1 MQSPTDHN
9 ESTQEA
15 QDEVSEL
22 NAVQS
27 DALDAS
33 EEQDDSE
40 STIARELAENSSS
53 EVVEAPKV
61 SFDTFDLQKPLRE
74 AIDTLGFEFCTPIQ
88 AQSLVHTL
96 QGHDVTGKAQTGTG
110 KTAAFFCNPDLSIAI
125 FEALTAIVDVVSSVL
140 GSIQRRSFIPVLS

>member
-22 NAVQS
+22 NVVQS

-53 EVVEAPKV
+53 EVLE
-61 SFDTFDLQKPLRE
+61 
-74 AIDTLGFEFCTPIQ
+74 
-88 AQSLVHTL
+88 
-96 QGHDVTGKAQTGTG
+96 
-110 KTAAFFCNPDLSIAI
+110 
-125 FEALTAIVDVVSSVL
+125 
-140 GSIQRRSFIPVLS
+140 

>member
-33 EEQDDSE
+33 EEQVDSE

-74 AIDTLGFEFCTPIQ
+74 AIDKLGFSLNCKTGQAVPFCV
-88 AQSLVHTL
+88 SV
-96 QGHDVTGKAQTGTG
+96 V
-110 KTAAFFCNPDLSIAI
+110 FSNSIY
-125 FEALTAIVDVVSSVL
+125 
-140 GSIQRRSFIPVLS
+140 P